1 MRELAP
7 LPVPLDSGEKTGR
20 LLWLHRAYPSATLD
34 KAMYVLISVILSFST
49 LLKSKRGEAS
59 ENPLGCQ
66 YTTAILLPRLFPHLC
81 WLA

>member
-20 LLWLHRAYPSATLD
+20 LLWLHRACPSATLD

-49 LLKSKRGEAS
+49 LQRVNGA
-59 ENPLGCQ
+59 
-66 YTTAILLPRLFPHLC
+66 RLAKTLCGVNIPQLFFFPVCSLIF
-81 WLA
+81 AG